1 MWPSHL
7 WNARMTFA
15 PSNSEAPYLPVYLKF
30 EEKGQHLYNQLST
43 MYSAI
48 AYRLNN
54 REIALYPFD
63 EVLTGQKWSDPANT
77 QLFKETFRTV
87 FLIGAL
93 AAGATLTTAH
103 GITGFS
109 TLTFT
114 YIGGTVITD
123 AATFNKRPLP
133 YASATLITDQIQID
147 ADDTNFRIIN
157 GATAPNITSGLVVLE
172 YLKN

>member
-1 MWPSHL
+1 
-7 WNARMTFA
+7 MTFSPA
-15 PSNSEAPYLPVYLKF
+15 NSEAPYLPVYLKF
-30 EEKGQHLYNQLST
+30 EENGQHLYSQIST

-54 REIALYPFD
+54 REIALYPFY
-63 EVLTGQKWSDPANT
+63 EVLTGQKWTDSNNT
-77 QLFKETFRTV
+77 QIYKETFRQV
-87 FLIGAL
+87 FSIGAL

-123 AATFNKRPLP
+123 AGTFNKRSLP
-133 YASATLITDQIQID
+133 YASATLVTDQIQLD

-157 GATAPNITSGLVVLE
+157 GATAPNITSGILVLE